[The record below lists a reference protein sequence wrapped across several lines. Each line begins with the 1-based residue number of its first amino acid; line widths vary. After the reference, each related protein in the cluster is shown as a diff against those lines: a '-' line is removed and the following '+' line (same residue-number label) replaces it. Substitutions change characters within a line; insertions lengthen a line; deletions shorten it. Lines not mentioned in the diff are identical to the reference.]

1 MRDKVRSLVAA
12 AALLGSI
19 GAAYAKQPVDLTDA
33 QLDEATAGVGLGGLI
48 AIPFALAW
56 PGGINTNTGFQSS
69 VLSTTGSLNG
79 VGVLQSSQNINVNQ
93 LQLNN
98 VTILAPTGF

>member
-19 GAAYAKQPVDLTDA
+19 GAAYAKQPVELTDA

-48 AIPFALAW
+48 AIPALAW
-56 PGGINTNTGFQSS
+56 PGGFATNTGFQSS

-79 VGVLQSSQNINVNQ
+79 VGVLQSAQNAGANQ
-93 LQLNN
+93 LQINN